1 MAATESKSPSVW
13 LWSAWEEFVAMCPM
27 CEDRGWPLGQ
37 TAIETRYREL
47 LKHKPTVCAV
57 VRRMMKHLIHN
68 SSWSSS
74 QPHVDIPKAKMIAR
88 TQFSKSRSVQAP
100 CQCAQARERGRSARG
115 SLSMPTSGELDRSG
129 QPLQQQRRRRT
140 PAEDLVGE
148 HHHRAPQ
155 RQSFESQ
162 LGLHG
167 VETDVHLKQRRRMRR
182 RSSSNSRTRT
192 RRRSSSSSSSPLS
205 RELHS
210 RRRPASE
217 PHPSARLSGRRSI
230 RVAAV
235 TSTMQTIDTT
245 CEACGAEVHIPCLT
259 KTKKKQQLEQRVQE
273 EEEENISSSS
283 SASRST
289 HCRNPPA
296 VFFNAAAT
304 GGPNNNVVD
313 NLATL
318 SLDSFEFRTTSIS
331 KRSSASFNPLRG
343 SLRSMVSISETVFST
358 SSELYEDASMTR
370 SLSRRTL
377 SSLRDLWSAHNEFL
391 GCSSC
396 SRRQQ
401 QRFEEL
407 LDHHHHVVAKKS
419 LARGGGLEEDDDDD
433 GSDLDEEP
441 ETSGRFH
448 SSGRVHHKEKP

>member
-1 MAATESKSPSVW
+1 
-13 LWSAWEEFVAMCPM
+13 MCPM

-47 LKHKPTVCAV
+47 VKHKPTVCAV

-88 TQFSKSRSVQAP
+88 TQFSKSRSVQAA

-129 QPLQQQRRRRT
+129 QPLQQQQRRRT
-140 PAEDLVGE
+140 PAEYFVGG
-148 HHHRAPQ
+148 HHHRAPR

-162 LGLHG
+162 LGLQG
-167 VETDVHLKQRRRMRR
+167 VETDVHSKQRRRRMRR

-192 RRRSSSSSSSPLS
+192 RKRSSSSSSSPLS

-259 KTKKKQQLEQRVQE
+259 KTKKKQQLEQRNKE
-273 EEEENISSSS
+273 EEEENLSSSS

-289 HCRNPPA
+289 HWRNPPA

-313 NLATL
+313 NL
-318 SLDSFEFRTTSIS
+318 DSFEFRTTSIS
-331 KRSSASFNPLRG
+331 KRSSASFNHLRG

-407 LDHHHHVVAKKS
+407 LDHHHHVAKKS
-419 LARGGGLEEDDDDD
+419 LARGGGLEEDDNDDD
-433 GSDLDEEP
+433 NGSDLDEEP
-441 ETSGRFH
+441 ETSGRFY